1 MSVTKFEIYDK
12 ILLFLCCTT
21 LYLYLADINY
31 AIIPVI
37 ISILLSSLFLYF
49 EDHRLK
55 LTGIIFFM
63 ILCIFIPSYIIFL
76 PLHLYNILHMKYQF
90 ATLIVPFLVM
100 VNLSKYSTKVLI
112 LIALFLFI
120 SYLLKYKTD
129 KLCTLQTEYNELR
142 DSSTQISL
150 LLEEKNRSL
159 LQNQDSEIHMATLA
173 ERNRI
178 SKEIHDNI
186 GHLLSRS
193 LLQVG
198 ALLTLANEDI
208 MKEGLSDLKTSLS
221 GGMDQIRA
229 SIHQMYDESIDLY
242 SQLQYLVKD
251 FTFCRI
257 SFDYDITNSPT
268 SSLKHCFIA
277 IVKEALVNI
286 IRHSN
291 ATKVTVILREHPA
304 MYQLIIHDNGTV
316 AVSTKL
322 FVTKA
327 VDQQDFGEGMGL
339 RNISDRIKSFHGNVN
354 ITTDMGFQLFITIP
368 KKAITSVK

>member
-1 MSVTKFEIYDK
+1 
-12 ILLFLCCTT
+12 
-21 LYLYLADINY
+21 
-31 AIIPVI
+31 
-37 ISILLSSLFLYF
+37 
-49 EDHRLK
+49 
-55 LTGIIFFM
+55 
-63 ILCIFIPSYIIFL
+63 
-76 PLHLYNILHMKYQF
+76 MKYQF